1 MGGLHMREDESDWIG
16 LEGLPETESSALFA
30 TSDATFTIPDTTLHP
45 ITKSIAVFVL
55 FIAASGFL
63 NGLDYASPDSG
74 LVQPDEFV
82 YRLSQSAPP
91 NSAMFDGTVYDHQ
104 GDPLEGIEIKLEWE
118 EKPGW
123 FNSSVT
129 RSDGNGSFSFE
140 YVKPGLARIDITI
153 ERDNY
158 SDTLVER
165 VLLSPPALI
174 EPYGFTRLEFIMPS
188 PDTFENEPC
197 PYGQEECTKR
207 LIDRNEE
214 QKKNPRMDPSA
225 AGIYIMLGYGFM
237 GVSIISI
244 GFVVWALRS
253 GSVAVLRMSTVF
265 AFFGVGHYYAACIL
279 GLTAFLLT
287 FAIPKRS
294 KTLNHDAFDANMQ
307 SSL

>member
-1 MGGLHMREDESDWIG
+1 MREDESDWIG

-30 TSDATFTIPDTTLHP
+30 TSNATFTIPDTTLHP

-129 RSDGNGSFSFE
+129 QTDGNGTFSFE

-174 EPYGFTRLEFIMPS
+174 EPYGFTRLEFVMPS

-214 QKKNPRMDPSA
+214 QKENPRMDPSA

>member
-1 MGGLHMREDESDWIG
+1 MREDESDWIG

-294 KTLNHDAFDANMQ
+294 KALNHDAFDANMQ

>member
-1 MGGLHMREDESDWIG
+1 MREDESDWIG
-16 LEGLPETESSALFA
+16 LEGLPETESSTLFA

-129 RSDGNGSFSFE
+129 QTDGNGTFSFE

-174 EPYGFTRLEFIMPS
+174 EPYGFTRLEFVMPS

-214 QKKNPRMDPSA
+214 QKENPRMDPSA

>member
-1 MGGLHMREDESDWIG
+1 MDGLCMREDESGWIG

-30 TSDATFTIPDTTLHP
+30 TSNATFTIPDTTLHP

-129 RSDGNGSFSFE
+129 QTDGNGTFSFE

-207 LIDRNEE
+207 LIDRNQE
-214 QKKNPRMDPSA
+214 QKENPRMDPSA

>member
-1 MGGLHMREDESDWIG
+1 MGGLYMREDESDWIG

-30 TSDATFTIPDTTLHP
+30 TSNATFTIPDTTLHP

-91 NSAMFDGTVYDHQ
+91 NSAMFDGMVYDHQ

-129 RSDGNGSFSFE
+129 QTDGNGTFSFE

>member
-1 MGGLHMREDESDWIG
+1 MDGLYMREDESSWIG

-30 TSDATFTIPDTTLHP
+30 TSNATFTIPDTTLHP

-91 NSAMFDGTVYDHQ
+91 NSAMFDGTVYDNQ

-129 RSDGNGSFSFE
+129 QTDGNGTFSFE

-214 QKKNPRMDPSA
+214 QKENPRMDPSA

>member
-1 MGGLHMREDESDWIG
+1 MREDESSWIG

-30 TSDATFTIPDTTLHP
+30 TSNATFTIPDTTLHP

-129 RSDGNGSFSFE
+129 QTDGNGTFSFE

-214 QKKNPRMDPSA
+214 QKENPRMDPSA

>member
-1 MGGLHMREDESDWIG
+1 MREDESGWIG

-30 TSDATFTIPDTTLHP
+30 TSNATFTIPDTTLHP

-129 RSDGNGSFSFE
+129 KTDGNGTFSFE

-214 QKKNPRMDPSA
+214 QKENPRMDPSA

>member
-1 MGGLHMREDESDWIG
+1 MDGLCMREDESGWIG

-30 TSDATFTIPDTTLHP
+30 TSNATFTIPDTTLHP

-129 RSDGNGSFSFE
+129 QTDGNGTFSFE

-174 EPYGFTRLEFIMPS
+174 EPYGFTRLEFVMPS

-214 QKKNPRMDPSA
+214 QKENPRMDPSA

>member
-1 MGGLHMREDESDWIG
+1 MREDESGWIG

-30 TSDATFTIPDTTLHP
+30 TSNATFTIPDTTLHP

-129 RSDGNGSFSFE
+129 QTDGNGTFSFE

-214 QKKNPRMDPSA
+214 QKENPRMDPRA

>member
-1 MGGLHMREDESDWIG
+1 MDGLYMREDESSWIG

-30 TSDATFTIPDTTLHP
+30 TSNATFTIPDTTLHP

-129 RSDGNGSFSFE
+129 QTDGNGTFSFE

-214 QKKNPRMDPSA
+214 QKENPRMDPSA

>member
-1 MGGLHMREDESDWIG
+1 MDGLCMREDESGWIG

-30 TSDATFTIPDTTLHP
+30 TSNATFTIPDTTLHP

-129 RSDGNGSFSFE
+129 QTDGNGTFSFE

-214 QKKNPRMDPSA
+214 QKENPRMDPSA

>member
-1 MGGLHMREDESDWIG
+1 MREDESDWIG

-129 RSDGNGSFSFE
+129 QTDGNGTFSFE

-214 QKKNPRMDPSA
+214 QKENPRMDPSA

>member
-1 MGGLHMREDESDWIG
+1 MDGLYMREDESGWTG

-30 TSDATFTIPDTTLHP
+30 TSNATFTIPDTTLHP

-129 RSDGNGSFSFE
+129 QTDGNGTFSFE

-214 QKKNPRMDPSA
+214 QKENPRMDPSA

-294 KTLNHDAFDANMQ
+294 KTLNDDAFDANMQ

>member
-1 MGGLHMREDESDWIG
+1 MREDESDWIG
-16 LEGLPETESSALFA
+16 LEGLPETESSTLFA

-129 RSDGNGSFSFE
+129 QTDGNGTFSFE

-214 QKKNPRMDPSA
+214 QKENPRMDPSA